1 MVSPA
6 TSHKPPSLSNYGQA
20 RFVLDAS
27 DVQAARDLGLLRDNV
42 VLDSEQFTAE
52 NYGLVYDRLENLANH
67 EFASQKAARSSFKEL
82 AVRCGFQIFVKQ
94 SSVKS
99 NNSGNAKY
107 RCKKLHGAQFFDQ
120 NTPVESLECP
130 FFVNVFGFNR
140 KWKVTKMNLAR
151 NHVKH
156 VEFAQGPFVEGSVTA
171 QKTSCTTPPRIL
183 SNLQLWL

>member
-6 TSHKPPSLSNYGQA
+6 TNHKPPSLSNYGQA

-52 NYGLVYDRLENLANH
+52 NYGLV
-67 EFASQKAARSSFKEL
+67 
-82 AVRCGFQIFVKQ
+82 
-94 SSVKS
+94 
-99 NNSGNAKY
+99 
-107 RCKKLHGAQFFDQ
+107 CKKLHGAQFFDQ

-130 FFVNVFGFNR
+130 FFVNGFRFNR
-140 KWKVTKMNLAR
+140 KWKVTKMNLAH

-156 VEFAQGPFVEGSVTA
+156 VEFAQAP
-171 QKTSCTTPPRIL
+171 
-183 SNLQLWL
+183 